1 MKKRLLTALLAAV
14 MFCTTLAA
22 PAGAAGSTRFSDL
35 TDSGVTTAVES
46 LRLMGV
52 LDGYGD
58 GTFRPDGKLNR
69 AQFCKMLTYVMD
81 GGSELGRYRTVTIF
95 PDVKPSHWAAG
106 YINLAAKGKG
116 VISGFAD
123 GRFYPER
130 TVTIGQA
137 VTILVR
143 LLGYKD
149 EDVGGV
155 WPDSFMAVGA
165 TIGLTDGI
173 GAAGNAP
180 LTRAQAA
187 KLFMNLLV
195 AQKKDGGTLYELS
208 EETELLSVD
217 GGSGVLKTS
226 DGKSYPMAH
235 PTASTTLTGARGRVV
250 LNKGKALTFLPQSA
264 GSTGNADAAVIV
276 YEDRSAAGF
285 QTLAGNSDYRIYKN
299 GTLATAGDLRKND
312 VATYYPATNSILVC
326 DTRVTVYY
334 ESCEPN
340 PAAPSKIKVLNGTE
354 LHVLS
359 TARDSLAE
367 FKPGDQMTLLLTAD
381 GQVAGAAKPSGN
393 AGRGNAM
400 GVVTQEGK
408 IQLLCGTST
417 IELAAAAEEKYLGQ
431 VVRVSSGDKGKISL
445 NIQSGNVR
453 GDLDVSK
460 RELGG
465 KPLTENAMVFDGG
478 KLIALSQLNAGLIPS
493 SQIQYART
501 NWAGQVDLVV
511 LNRKTGEI
519 YGRVFWETTS
529 TDELVEDANGK
540 KPGDDGYVETTETK
554 YTEKIGVR
562 FGNGADDKVG
572 PFKMRYN
579 VQNGD
584 YVAVTLNRGNT
595 GFSSL
600 IELTK
605 LDDVSKSSWI
615 GQSAVTFGG
624 RTYEVPEDVLCYNV
638 DSQEW
643 TTLEKALA
651 YAETADLFA
660 KDGVIRVVEVR
671 HSSK

>member
-1 MKKRLLTALLAAV
+1 MKKRLLTALLVAV

-58 GTFRPDGKLNR
+58 GTFRPNGKLNR

-431 VVRVSSGDKGKISL
+431 VVRISSGDKGKISL

-465 KPLTENAMVFDGG
+465 KPLAENAMVFDGG

-493 SQIQYART
+493 GQIQYART

-600 IELTK
+600 IELTR

>member
-431 VVRVSSGDKGKISL
+431 VVRISSGDKGKISL

-465 KPLTENAMVFDGG
+465 KPLAENAMVFDGG

-519 YGRVFWETTS
+519 YGRVFWEVKEITGT
-529 TDELVEDANGK
+529 EEDQ
-540 KPGDDGYVETTETK
+540 ETK
-554 YTEKIGVR
+554 YEEWIGVR

-600 IELTK
+600 IELTR